1 MKLYP
6 LNATQEDM
14 LNEADM
20 DKLETSYSI
29 NAYIEIPKERCS
41 ADELAYACQTV
52 LDTLHYTHVHLVR
65 EEDGRVMISEDTD
78 MPNHVHRYEMTDEA
92 WNNDKASII
101 KPFRMLEE
109 PCLRLNVVGTETKS
123 ILFFEYNHL
132 FFDGISIKGVLNAVE
147 AVLAGCPIED
157 QGDITA
163 QWNTEEI
170 ASYDSDAYRRAQQAT
185 CDKFRGCRY
194 TDICRQTD
202 NPWGQ
207 TLYACYLLAYDR
219 MKHIRL
225 NSGAM
230 TEDQQQQMMT
240 TVCVAAYA
248 IALGQM
254 AGTTDVVFM
263 TTNHGRFDKR
273 LNLKVLGNFLKS
285 MSLRINT
292 DPEQSVAEL
301 IAKTRTALFG
311 MMRTI
316 GYPWTH
322 MVRDLQLSP
331 AEQVGTEMNVS
342 GSGIYEYITIRG
354 VDYPAFHVEIP
365 VSDMHLFLVVQ
376 IREEGLTFNVEGSEA
391 LYTQEQ
397 LDTMAHLTGEYTL
410 QLIGDQGKK
419 IKEILV
425 TRPAIDGLHRQ

>member
-1 MKLYP
+1 MMKEYP

-14 LNEADM
+14 LQAADPEN
-20 DKLETSYSI
+20 LETNYSI
-29 NAYIEIPKERCS
+29 NAYIEIPKNNCS
-41 ADELAYACQTV
+41 IEEIANACQTV
-52 LDTLHYTHVHLVR
+52 LDTLHYTHIHLIR
-65 EEDGRVMISEDTD
+65 KEGRVMISEDTD
-78 MPNHVHRYEMTDEA
+78 MPNHVHLYKMTNEE
-92 WNNDKASII
+92 WEKGKACII
-101 KPFRMLEE
+101 KPFRMQEE
-109 PCLRLNVVGTETKS
+109 ACLRLNVVETETKS
-123 ILFFEYNHL
+123 ILLFEYNHL

-147 AVLAGCPIED
+147 DVLAGRPIED
-157 QGDITA
+157 QGDIAA
-163 QWNTEEI
+163 QWNMEEI
-170 ASYDSDAYRRAQQAT
+170 ASYDTDFYRRAQQST
-185 CDKFRGCRY
+185 CEKFRGHHY

-202 NPWGQ
+202 QPYGQ
-207 TLYACYLLAYDR
+207 TLYACYLLDYGR

-225 NSGAM
+225 NSGAL
-230 TEDQQQQMMT
+230 TEEQQQKMMT
-240 TVCVAAYA
+240 TICVAAYA
-248 IALGQM
+248 LALGQL

-263 TTNHGRFDKR
+263 TTNHGRIDKR
-273 LNLKVLGNFLKS
+273 LNMKVLGNFLKS

-292 DPEQSVAEL
+292 DTEQSVAEL
-301 IAKTRTALFG
+301 IAQTRTALFG

-354 VDYPAFHVEIP
+354 VDYPAFHIEMP
-365 VSDMHLFLVVQ
+365 ESDMHLFLVVQ

-397 LDTMAHLTGEYTL
+397 LDTMARLTGEYTL

-419 IKEILV
+419 LKDIL
-425 TRPAIDGLHRQ
+425 RK

>member
-1 MKLYP
+1 MILYP

-14 LNEADM
+14 LHEADM
-20 DKLETSYSI
+20 NTLETSYSI
-29 NAYIEIPKERCS
+29 SAYIEIPQKMCP
-41 ADELAYACQTV
+41 ADTLAQACQTV
-52 LDTLHYTHVHLVR
+52 LDTLHYTHAHLVR
-65 EEDGRVMISEDTD
+65 QDGKVMISEDTD
-78 MPNHVHRYEMTDEA
+78 MPNHVHRYEMSDEA
-92 WNNDKASII
+92 WSTSKEHMV

-109 PCLRLNVVGTETKS
+109 PCVRLNVVATETKS
-123 ILFFEYNHL
+123 ILFFEHNHL
-132 FFDGISIKGVLNAVE
+132 FFDGISMKGVVNALE
-147 AVLAGCPIED
+147 DALTGRPLED
-157 QGDITA
+157 QGDINA
-163 QWNTEEI
+163 QWNMAEI
-170 ASYDSDAYRRAQQAT
+170 ASYDTDAYRRAQQAT
-185 CDKFRGCRY
+185 CDKFRGYRY
-194 TDICRQTD
+194 TDICRPTD

-207 TLYACYLLAYDR
+207 TLYACHLLAYDR

-225 NSGAM
+225 NSGAL
-230 TEDQQQQMMT
+230 TEEQQQRMMT
-240 TVCVAAYA
+240 TICVAAYA

-254 AGTTDVVFM
+254 AGVTEVVFM
-263 TTNHGRFDKR
+263 TTNHGRIDKR

-342 GSGIYEYITIRG
+342 GSGIYEYINIKG
-354 VDYPAFHVEIP
+354 VDYPAFRIERP
-365 VSDMHLFLVVQ
+365 LNDMHLFLVVQ

-397 LDTMAHLTGEYTL
+397 LDTMARLTGEYTL
-410 QLIGDQGKK
+410 QLIGDQSKK
-419 IKEILV
+419 IKDILV
-425 TRPAIDGLHRQ
+425 K

>member
-1 MKLYP
+1 
-6 LNATQEDM
+6 M
-14 LNEADM
+14 LRAADPQT
-20 DKLETSYSI
+20 LETSYCI
-29 NAYIEIPKERCS
+29 NAYIELPKDKCPVE
-41 ADELAYACQTV
+41 EIIHACQTV
-52 LDTLHYTHVHLVR
+52 LDTLHYTRAHLVR
-65 EEDGRVMISEDTD
+65 QEGRVMISEDTD
-78 MPNHVHRYEMTDEA
+78 MPNHVCRYEMTDEE
-92 WNNDKASII
+92 WESDKTLII

-109 PCLRLNVVGTETKS
+109 ACLRMNVVETATKC
-123 ILFFEYNHL
+123 IMFFEYNHL

-147 AVLAGCPIED
+147 DVLAGCPIED

-163 QWNTEEI
+163 QWNIEERD
-170 ASYDSDAYRRAQQAT
+170 SYDTDAYHRAQQAT
-185 CDKFRGCRY
+185 CEKFRGHHY

-202 NPWGQ
+202 NPWGL
-207 TLYACYLLAYDR
+207 TLYACHLLDYGR

-225 NSGAM
+225 NSGAL
-230 TEDQQQQMMT
+230 TEEQQQKMMT
-240 TVCVAAYA
+240 TICVAAYA

-263 TTNHGRFDKR
+263 TTSHGRIDKR
-273 LNLKVLGNFLKS
+273 LSLKVLGNFLKS

-301 IAKTRTALFG
+301 IGQTRTALFG

-331 AEQVGTEMNVS
+331 GEQVGTEMNVS
-342 GSGIYEYITIRG
+342 GSAIYEYITIRD

-365 VSDMHLFLVVQ
+365 ESDMHLFLVVQ

-391 LYTQEQ
+391 LYSQQQ
-397 LDTMAHLTGEYTL
+397 LDTMARLTGEYTL
-410 QLIGDQGKK
+410 QLIGDQSKK
-419 IKEILV
+419 LKDIII
-425 TRPAIDGLHRQ
+425 R